1 LTIRVFSPKC
11 CLKISVLIELTGTT
25 EFAWIR
31 ERATRKFAPQ
41 TKSFRLRRHQ
51 KFGTPAVSIV
61 YERESSPSMELHSRY
76 LRQVNVRQLIPSL
89 APRQFAPFPIATY
102 TDHFRRAQMIGLK
115 TFRAEIRPTLRLAI
129 PLVLAELGWMSMAL
143 VDTMMV
149 GRLSNSAVA
158 ISAVS
163 LGGIL
168 VHVLAFF
175 GGGLL
180 FGLDTLVSQAFGAGQ
195 REDCHRSLLHGIYL
209 SLALTPLLMAPV
221 WFFEPL
227 LRFVGI
233 SPDIIVLAVPYSKAM
248 AWGTLPLLLYFAV
261 RRCMQGMNIVRPI
274 AFALITANIINAVGN
289 WLLIYGK
296 LGAPAMGAVGSGW
309 STAWA
314 RIYLAAVL
322 VGYLLWY
329 DREHRTELLRTPI
342 QPELARIRRLI
353 TLGFPAAMQI
363 TLEIG
368 VFALVTAL
376 IGRLGAISLA
386 SHQIALNTVSFTY
399 MVPLGISSA
408 AAVRVG
414 QAIGRRDPSGA
425 SAAGDS
431 AIFFGA
437 GFMTLAGLALLVFP
451 RVIARIYTPDETV
464 IRNTVLLLAAGAA
477 FQLFDG
483 IQTVATGALRGAG
496 DTRTPMLCHFT
507 AYWIIGL
514 PLGAWLC
521 FRRDWGAFGLWSG
534 LSLALILIG
543 IVLLFAWRRT
553 VRTLIETANEAELV
567 RN

>member
-1 LTIRVFSPKC
+1 MLAF
-11 CLKISVLIELTGTT
+11 
-25 EFAWIR
+25 
-31 ERATRKFAPQ
+31 Q
-41 TKSFRLRRHQ
+41 TL
-51 KFGTPAVSIV
+51 
-61 YERESSPSMELHSRY
+61 
-76 LRQVNVRQLIPSL
+76 
-89 APRQFAPFPIATY
+89 
-102 TDHFRRAQMIGLK
+102 
-115 TFRAEIRPTLRLAI
+115 RAEFRPTLRLAI

-149 GRLSNSAVA
+149 GRLPNSAVA

-168 VHVLAFF
+168 VHTLAFF

-180 FGLDTLVSQAFGAGQ
+180 TGLDTLVSQAFGAGQ
-195 REDCHRSLLHGIYL
+195 REDCHRSLVHGIYL
-209 SLALTPLLMAPV
+209 SFALAPLLMAPV
-221 WFFEPL
+221 WFFDSL
-227 LRFVGI
+227 LRQAHI
-233 SPDIIVLAVPYSKAM
+233 APDIIALAVPYSKAM
-248 AWGTLPLLLYFAV
+248 AWGTLPLLLYFAM
-261 RRCMQGMNIVRPI
+261 RRCMQGMNLVRPI
-274 AFALITANIINAVGN
+274 AFALVTANLINAVGN

-329 DREHRTELLRTPI
+329 DRKHRTELLRTPI
-342 QPELARIRRLI
+342 QPDLMRIRRLI
-353 TLGFPAAMQI
+353 ALGLPAAMQI

-376 IGRLGAISLA
+376 IGRLGAVSLA
-386 SHQIALNTVSFTY
+386 SHQIALNTVSLTY

-414 QAIGRRDPSGA
+414 QAIGRRDPQGA
-425 SAAGDS
+425 ADAGGS

-437 GFMTLAGLALLVFP
+437 AFMTLAGIALLLFP
-451 RVIARIYTPDETV
+451 RGIARIFTPDAA
-464 IRNTVLLLAAGAA
+464 IICSTVLLLAAGAA

-483 IQTVATGALRGAG
+483 IQTVATGALRGTG
-496 DTRTPMLCHFT
+496 DTRTPMFCHFT

-514 PLGAWLC
+514 PLGYWLC
-521 FRRDWGAFGLWSG
+521 FSRGWGAFGLWAG

-553 VRTLIETANEAELV
+553 IHGLILAAAAASA
-567 RN
+567 RK

>member
-1 LTIRVFSPKC
+1 M
-11 CLKISVLIELTGTT
+11 ISFQVLRT
-25 EFAWIR
+25 EF
-31 ERATRKFAPQ
+31 
-41 TKSFRLRRHQ
+41 
-51 KFGTPAVSIV
+51 
-61 YERESSPSMELHSRY
+61 
-76 LRQVNVRQLIPSL
+76 
-89 APRQFAPFPIATY
+89 
-102 TDHFRRAQMIGLK
+102 
-115 TFRAEIRPTLRLAI
+115 RPTLRLAI
-129 PLVLAELGWMSMAL
+129 PLVLAEVGWMSMAI

-149 GRLSNSAVA
+149 GRLPKSALA
-158 ISAVS
+158 IAAVG

-180 FGLDTLVSQAFGAGQ
+180 IGLDTLVSQAFGAGL
-195 REDCHRSLLHGIYL
+195 REDCHRSLVHGIYL
-209 SLALTPLLMAPV
+209 SFALTPLLMTPV
-221 WFFEPL
+221 WFFGPL
-227 LRFVGI
+227 LRMANI
-233 SPDIIVLAVPYSKAM
+233 PPDIISVAVPYSKAL

-261 RRCMQGMNIVRPI
+261 RRCMQGMNMVRPI
-274 AFALITANIINAVGN
+274 AFALVTANIINAVGN

-322 VGYLLWY
+322 VGYLIWY
-329 DREHRTELLRTPI
+329 DRKYRTDLLHTPI
-342 QPELARIRRLI
+342 QPDLMRIRRLI
-353 TLGFPAAMQI
+353 ALGFPVAMQI
-363 TLEIG
+363 SLEIG

-376 IGRLGAISLA
+376 IGRLGAIALA
-386 SHQIALNTVSFTY
+386 SHQIALNTVSLTY

-414 QAIGRRDPSGA
+414 QAIGRKDPRGA
-425 SAAGDS
+425 GNAGGS

-437 GFMTLAGLALLVFP
+437 GFMTLAGITLLLIP
-451 RVIARIYTPDETV
+451 RWIARIYTPDEKV
-464 IRNTVLLLAAGAA
+464 IRNAVLLLAVGAA

-496 DTRTPMLCHFT
+496 DTRTPMLCHFS

-521 FRRDWGAFGLWSG
+521 FGRGWGAVGLWAG

-543 IVLLFAWRRT
+543 IVLLFAWGRT
-553 VRTLIETANEAELV
+553 VRKLIGASTNEQGLASQSSIDAS
-567 RN
+567 